1 VILGALRVE
10 HTPLA
15 SRLSFVSAANVTPR
29 GAYAHTKAKPD
40 PTVAHHRARK
50 AGLTRCVN
58 NGERQPDDPEFIDAT
73 RELAAAQIANYI
85 RKITAAAPPLSD
97 EQRHQISALLRVGSD
112 G

>member
-1 VILGALRVE
+1 MQ
-10 HTPLA
+10 
-15 SRLSFVSAANVTPR
+15 
-29 GAYAHTKAKPD
+29 HTKAKPD

-50 AGLTRCVN
+50 AGLIRCVN

-97 EQRHQISALLRVGSD
+97 EQRHQIAALLRVGSV